1 MIRVALPMALLLLAG
16 CADQAGMSQHEAA
29 ERARETAEIN
39 DALKG
44 LTPGDAKGCIDQ
56 TRVRNVQKFAH
67 TILYQYSPREIYR
80 TDVTDGCPG
89 LRYGDI
95 IVSRTVGTQL
105 CRGDIIHTV
114 SPGPGG
120 PTGVCALG
128 SFVPYRR

>member
-1 MIRVALPMALLLLAG
+1 MRRLALISLGLLLAG
-16 CADQAGMSQHEAA
+16 CAASADTPPGTTNPKQL
-29 ERARETAEIN
+29 AEIA

-44 LTPGDAKGCIDQ
+44 LTPGKPETCIDQ
-56 TRVRNVQKFAH
+56 TRVHNIKTFEN

-80 TDVTDGCPG
+80 NDTSGGCAG

-95 IVSRTVGTQL
+95 VVSRTPTGQL

-114 SPGPGG
+114 SPGSRTMSGACG
-120 PTGVCALG
+120 LG